1 MRRRDLMMA
10 LAGAIGASGSSRA
23 EQKPMPVIGF
33 LGIASPAAF
42 ADALAAFREGLRGQ
56 GYVEGKNVAVA
67 YRWAAE
73 DAAKLPALAA
83 ELVQMR
89 VDVIATSG
97 GTLPTQAAL
106 TATKTIPIVSSS
118 AALLVRSFARPGG
131 NVTGVGNQTAE
142 LMPKRLEMLHETVPT
157 ANLIGFLLNPA
168 GDPKASEKTRKEVE
182 AAAAKLG
189 IRLVTVEARGDADFD
204 QAFAEMTKAGA
215 GAFLPADSPIF
226 FARHRALIAFAA
238 RHKLPAIYEWREEA
252 VDGGLMAYGDSLR
265 ALYRRVGD
273 YVGRILKGAKPAD
286 LPVEQP
292 GVIRL
297 VVNLKTAKALGLTLS
312 PSLLARADEVIE

>member
-1 MRRRDLMMA
+1 MNRRDLVMA
-10 LAGAIGASGSSRA
+10 LAGAIAAARPLRA
-23 EQKPMPVIGF
+23 EEKPMRIVGF
-33 LGIASPAAF
+33 LGIASPATF
-42 ADALAAFREGLRGQ
+42 SDAITAFREGLRGQ
-56 GYVEGKNVAVA
+56 GYVEGGNVAVQ
-67 YRWAAE
+67 YRWAAG

-97 GTLPTQAAL
+97 GTLPTLAAL
-106 TATKTIPIVSSS
+106 AATKKIPIVSSS
-118 AALLVRSFARPGG
+118 AAVFIRSFARPGA

-142 LMPKRLEMLHETVPT
+142 LTPKRLELLHQTVP
-157 ANLIGFLLNPA
+157 AVKLIGFLFNPGQGLNA
-168 GDPKASEKTRKEVE
+168 GKVKKEAE

-189 IRLVTVEARGDADFD
+189 IRLAIAEARGEADFER
-204 QAFAEMTKAGA
+204 AFGELSKTGVGA
-215 GAFLPADSPIF
+215 LLPMPDPVF
-226 FARHRALIAFAA
+226 FARHRALVALAA
-238 RHKLPAIYEWREEA
+238 RYKLPAIYEWREEA
-252 VDGGLMAYGDSLR
+252 VDGGLMAYGDSFS

-297 VVNLKTAKALGLTLS
+297 VVNLKTAKALGLTIP
-312 PSLLARADEVIE
+312 PSILARADEAIE